1 MMIGNW
7 HYTPALTVRTW
18 DAMMVNSPSL
28 VKPLVPTDIWAPH
41 VITSWNEHAAHWVM
55 VLTISLLGPY
65 TPPVL
70 NPMPLLRDRKST
82 RLNSSHVAISYA
94 VFCLKKKRS
103 PPEALLRRDRSRA
116 RSQHTR

>member
-70 NPMPLLRDRKST
+70 NPMPLLRIWHSLNKPA
-82 RLNSSHVAISYA
+82 RLPRPSARTTHVQ
-94 VFCLKKKRS
+94 
-103 PPEALLRRDRSRA
+103 PLLRSAASPLKTYRSEE
-116 RSQHTR
+116 